1 MKKIIKKN
9 LIVIFGSVIMGIGAA
24 LAVKGGQGADPLS
37 VFWDGLSRT
46 FNITIGNAN
55 LMVSLVM
62 LIAAIILDYKQLNIG
77 TILNPL
83 FLSGTVDLIIN
94 KIGTP
99 DAFILQLLQSLI
111 GVTLMG
117 IGVGLYASA
126 DIGKGVYDAIVF
138 SLVDKTKIKI
148 QYIRNAFDGMFLL
161 GGFLLGGSVGLA
173 TFIAVILIG
182 KVISVSNKLSIKY
195 INFD

>member
-1 MKKIIKKN
+1 MKKIIKRN
-9 LIVIFGSVIMGIGAA
+9 IIVILGSIIMGIGVA

-37 VFWDGLSRT
+37 VFWEGLSRT

-55 LMVSLVM
+55 LLVSLVM

-83 FLSGTVDLIIN
+83 FLSGTADLIIN
-94 KIGTP
+94 QIATP
-99 DAFILQLLQSLI
+99 DTFILQLLQSLM

-126 DIGKGVYDAIVF
+126 NIGKGVYDAIVF
-138 SLVDKTKIKI
+138 SLVDKTKVKI
-148 QYIRNAFDGMFLL
+148 QYIRNVFDAIFFLA
-161 GGFLLGGSVGLA
+161 GFLLGGSVGLV
-173 TFIAVILIG
+173 TLIAVLLIG
-182 KVISVSNKLSIKY
+182 KIISVSNKLSIKY

>member
-1 MKKIIKKN
+1 MKNIIKKC
-9 LIVIFGSVIMGIGAA
+9 LIVIIGSIIMGIGAA

-46 FNITIGNAN
+46 FNITLGSAN
-55 LMVSLVM
+55 LLVSLVM

-83 FLSGTVDLIIN
+83 FLSGTADLIMN
-94 KIGTP
+94 KISTP
-99 DAFILQLLQSLI
+99 ETFIFQLIQSLI

-138 SLVDKTKIKI
+138 SLVDKTKFKL
-148 QYIRNAFDGMFLL
+148 QYIRNVFDAIFLL
-161 GGFLLGGSVGLA
+161 AGFLLGGSVGLV
-173 TFIAVILIG
+173 TLIAVLLIG
-182 KVISVSNKLSIKY
+182 NVISVSNKISNKY
-195 INFD
+195 IKFD

>member
-9 LIVIFGSVIMGIGAA
+9 LIVILGSIIMGIGAA

-55 LMVSLVM
+55 LLISLVM
-62 LIAAIILDYKQLNIG
+62 LIAAVILDYKQLNIG

-83 FLSGTVDLIIN
+83 FLSGTADLIIN
-94 KIGTP
+94 KIATP
-99 DAFILQLLQSLI
+99 DIFILQLLQSLI

-148 QYIRNAFDGMFLL
+148 QYIRNAFDGIFLL
-161 GGFLLGGSVGLA
+161 GGFLLGGSVGLV
-173 TFIAVILIG
+173 TVIAVLLIG
-182 KVISVSNKLSIKY
+182 KIISISNKLSIKY
-195 INFD
+195 IKFD

>member
-1 MKKIIKKN
+1 MKKIIKRN
-9 LIVIFGSVIMGIGAA
+9 IIVILGSIIMGIGVA

-37 VFWDGLSRT
+37 VFWEGLSRT

-55 LMVSLVM
+55 LLVSLVM

-83 FLSGTVDLIIN
+83 FLSGTADLIIN
-94 KIGTP
+94 QIATP
-99 DAFILQLLQSLI
+99 DTFILQLLQSLM

-126 DIGKGVYDAIVF
+126 NIGKGVYDAIVF
-138 SLVDKTKIKI
+138 SLVDKTKVKI
-148 QYIRNAFDGMFLL
+148 QYIRNAFDAIFFLA
-161 GGFLLGGSVGLA
+161 GFLLGGSVGLV
-173 TFIAVILIG
+173 TLIAVLLIG
-182 KVISVSNKLSIKY
+182 KIISVSNKLSIKY